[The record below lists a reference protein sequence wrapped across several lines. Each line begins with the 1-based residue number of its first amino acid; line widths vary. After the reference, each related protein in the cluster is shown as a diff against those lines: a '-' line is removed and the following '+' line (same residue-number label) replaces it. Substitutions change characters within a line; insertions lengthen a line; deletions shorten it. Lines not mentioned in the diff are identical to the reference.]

1 MQRRRFFRGALTGL
15 ALACVTCAPSA
26 EAPVAPIEPST
37 PAAPS
42 YTPPVVTPESHDLDL
57 ADVERL
63 MEDLSN
69 WGRWGPDDQL
79 GAANLITP
87 AKRLEAIAL
96 ATEGITVSLEHP
108 LLTEEAADV
117 PSPFQRRI
125 LNVPEATAEPVFYAS
140 VSDSYTISYHGYS
153 HSHLDSLCHIFYKGQ
168 MYNGVSQD
176 TVTEAGCSNASI
188 INLHGGVVTRGVL
201 FDIPR
206 LKGVDYL
213 EPGTPIYQEDL
224 EAWEEMAGVTVRP
237 GDAIFIRTGRWARRA
252 ELGPWNVSQSA
263 AGLHAS
269 TMPWVKARDVSFLG
283 SDVAADVVPS
293 QIEGVPLPVH
303 QLTIVAMGVDLFDNQ
318 DLEALAETAA
328 AQNRWEFMLVA
339 APLAVETGTGSPV
352 NALAIF

>member
-63 MEDLSN
+63 MEELSN

-252 ELGPWNVSQSA
+252 ELGPWNVSQGA

-328 AQNRWEFMLVA
+328 AQNRWEFLLVA